1 MIGLFLLVWSVMLV
15 IELVVFPPNL
25 MSDWPSLEEP
35 TVGFV
40 DLVRTGAFIS
50 TIGVLS
56 GALAGGLENRAIV
69 SHLTLFLDH
78 P

>member
-1 MIGLFLLVWSVMLV
+1 MPGQSIGCV

-25 MSDWPSLEEP
+25 MSNWPSLDDP

-56 GALAGGLENRAIV
+56 GALAGGLESRTIL
-69 SHLTLFLDH
+69 SHLTLFLDR